1 MKKSFNKSG
10 RRRVSRGF
18 PPEFIEKVKSQND
31 IVSVLSRFL
40 RLEKKGKDYWA
51 CCPFHSEKTPSFA
64 ISEMEQ
70 FYHCYGCGESGDV
83 IKFVQK
89 YENMTF
95 VEAIKKLAQDANIP
109 LPEFADNTQ
118 ELENLRKKEK
128 VLQALRYAKEYYCD
142 CLSKNNGVA
151 KNYVIKRGFTAE
163 IVKYFG
169 IGYSKDWQGLI
180 DFLHSKGVSD
190 ETMVLAGLIDK
201 SQNSGN
207 YYDVFATRL
216 TFPIFN
222 QLGDCIGFT
231 ARTLEANPEFAKYRN
246 STQTIVFDKSRTVY
260 NIHTV
265 RELKKVQNLDYVIIC
280 EGTVDVIAMYKSGF
294 KNTVA
299 CMGTAITPLHGTAIK
314 RLVNKVVLCLD
325 GDSAGQKAMYKAID
339 VLSSAGLEVRVVT
352 LREKLDPDEFL
363 KKYGAEELKKCI
375 DGAIDGIEYKI
386 CSLEKQYN
394 LKDNFEK
401 NKFVEA
407 CFEILRGL
415 NTNAER
421 EIYLK
426 ILSEKSN
433 ISQDILRRDMVGAN
447 LASQEPVPN
456 LNDGDRIMGSERASR
471 FVLASIVKKEPY
483 AIKALEKNLKF
494 KNSTY
499 QNLFDFL
506 KKCQQEGKVITVSS
520 LFDYF
525 DIEHNSDLSAIV
537 GFNFDEIGDK
547 KEEYYEKCIQNID
560 TVDLKA
566 RQQQLLADYK
576 SEKDLTRRREIAKE
590 LNQVAKEIKNGEK
603 YND

>member
-1 MKKSFNKSG
+1 M
-10 RRRVSRGF
+10 SRGF
-18 PPEFIEKVKSQND
+18 SPEFIEKVKSQND

-40 RLEKKGKDYWA
+40 RLEKKGRDYWA

-95 VEAIKKLAQDANIP
+95 IEAIKKLAQDANIP
-109 LPEFADNTQ
+109 LPEYGDNTQ

-128 VLQALRYAKEYYCD
+128 VLKALNYAKEYYCD
-142 CLSKNNGVA
+142 CLAKDNGVA
-151 KNYVIKRGFTAE
+151 KNYVLKREFTAE

-180 DFLHSKGVSD
+180 TFLRSKGVSD

-216 TFPIFN
+216 TFPILN
-222 QLGDCIGFT
+222 QFGDCIGFT

-260 NIHTV
+260 NIHTI
-265 RELKKVQNLDYVIIC
+265 RELKKGQSLDYVIIC
-280 EGTVDVIAMYKSGF
+280 EGTVDVIAMYKAGF

-299 CMGTAITPLHGTAIK
+299 CMGTAITPLHATTIK

-325 GDSAGQKAMYKAID
+325 GDNAGQKAMYKAID

-352 LREKLDPDEFL
+352 LKEKLDPDEFL
-363 KKYGAEELKKCI
+363 KKYGADELKKCI
-375 DGAIDGIEYKI
+375 DDAIDGIEYKI

-401 NKFVEA
+401 ISLSKRALRFYGGLAPTRKKKF
-407 CFEILRGL
+407 
-415 NTNAER
+415 T
-421 EIYLK
+421 
-426 ILSEKSN
+426 
-433 ISQDILRRDMVGAN
+433 
-447 LASQEPVPN
+447 
-456 LNDGDRIMGSERASR
+456 
-471 FVLASIVKKEPY
+471 
-483 AIKALEKNLKF
+483 LKF
-494 KNSTY
+494 CLKNQIFHKT
-499 QNLFDFL
+499 F
-506 KKCQQEGKVITVSS
+506 
-520 LFDYF
+520 
-525 DIEHNSDLSAIV
+525 
-537 GFNFDEIGDK
+537 
-547 KEEYYEKCIQNID
+547 
-560 TVDLKA
+560 
-566 RQQQLLADYK
+566 
-576 SEKDLTRRREIAKE
+576 
-590 LNQVAKEIKNGEK
+590 
-603 YND
+603 